1 MRPVLNVRIAQEF
14 LKITFPAAQKAINAL
29 VEAGILTEITGGK
42 RNKTYAAKE
51 VLETLE
57 AEISPQQV

>member
-1 MRPVLNVRIAQEF
+1 
-14 LKITFPAAQKAINAL
+14 